1 MLEKEREELEMR
13 LERMNQSNTDNSVV
27 ESKKEDVNKSIEFK
41 KFSNNWQT
49 QEKRDFLDMIDKDDT
64 IRTPIK
70 KIEQDPQD
78 FMNMDMFQF
87 EEPKENTFNNF
98 EIAKEKKM
106 ENNFN
111 FGDGTASSNIQGLY
125 PAF

>member
-49 QEKRDFLDMIDKDDT
+49 QA
-64 IRTPIK
+64 
-70 KIEQDPQD
+70 PQC
-78 FMNMDMFQF
+78 F
-87 EEPKENTFNNF
+87 
-98 EIAKEKKM
+98 
-106 ENNFN
+106 
-111 FGDGTASSNIQGLY
+111 
-125 PAF
+125 